1 MRTARERE
9 GGKEW
14 SKIASEVLSWPEPG
28 EGIIYKYAM
37 RVDGNKGG
45 RGDPKSANYESGDM
59 WSRAGARLARRHARC
74 CSAVVLTARDGKRGR
89 SGYCR

>member
-1 MRTARERE
+1 METARERE

-37 RVDGNKGG
+37 RVDGNGSSCV
-45 RGDPKSANYESGDM
+45 R
-59 WSRAGARLARRHARC
+59 WLSRKW
-74 CSAVVLTARDGKRGR
+74 KRKEEKWEL
-89 SGYCR
+89 